1 MIEKLDADK
10 DGKLSAE
17 ELEARGK
24 DRGGKDRSAKMLE
37 RFDTDNNGSLSEEEY
52 NAAAEKMQNRKG
64 GKMKKGDKKRGK

>member
-24 DRGGKDRSAKMLE
+24 GRGGKDRTAKMLKH
-37 RFDTDNNGSLSEEEY
+37 FDTDKNGSLSEEEY
-52 NAAAEKMQNRKG
+52 NAAAEKMQKRKG
-64 GKMKKGDKKRGK
+64 GKKKHGDKKHGE